1 MSQENVE
8 IARRSFEAIADRD
21 VEELL
26 SLYAPEIE
34 FLPLTGTRV
43 GSGGYR
49 GHDGVRTYL
58 AEAEAVWDVVRPE
71 PEAMHAV
78 GDDVIVLGHCA
89 IRGKASKLE
98 TREAMAWVITVR
110 DGKVVRHR
118 ACRTSQEAFE
128 AAGLSE

>member
-1 MSQENVE
+1 MSQQNVE
-8 IARRSFEAIADRD
+8 IARRSLEAMADRD

-34 FLPLTGTRV
+34 LLPLTGTLV

-49 GHDGVRTYL
+49 GHSGVRNYF
-58 AEAEAVWDVVRPE
+58 AEAKAVWDVVRPE

-78 GDDVIVLGHCA
+78 GDDVIVFGHCA

-118 ACRTSQEAFE
+118 ACRTAADALE
-128 AAGLSE
+128 AAGMQE

>member
-1 MSQENVE
+1 MSQGNVE
-8 IARRSFEAIADRD
+8 IARRSLEALGDGD
-21 VEELL
+21 VEALL

-34 FLPLTGTRV
+34 FLPLTGTHV

-49 GHDGVRTYL
+49 GHSGVRDYL
-58 AEAEAVWDVVRPE
+58 AEADAVWDVVRPE
-71 PEAMHAV
+71 PEALQAID
-78 GDDVIVLGHCA
+78 DDVVVIGHCA

-98 TREAMAWVITVR
+98 TREAMAWVITVS

-118 ACRTSQEAFE
+118 VFRTSQEALE

>member
-8 IARRSFEAIADRD
+8 IVRRSLKAMADGD

-34 FLPLTGTRV
+34 FLPLTGTHV

-49 GHDGVRTYL
+49 GHSGVRDYF

-71 PEAMHAV
+71 PEAMQSV
-78 GDDVIVLGHCA
+78 GDDVIVFGHCA

-110 DGKVVRHR
+110 DGKIARHR
-118 ACRTSQEAFE
+118 VFRTGKQALE
-128 AAGLSE
+128 AAGLEE

>member
-1 MSQENVE
+1 MSQEHVE
-8 IARRSFEAIADRD
+8 IARRSLEAIADRD
-21 VEELL
+21 VAELL

-34 FLPLTGTRV
+34 FLPLTGTHV

-49 GHDGVRTYL
+49 GHSGVRTYL

-78 GDDVIVLGHCA
+78 GDDVVVFGHCA

-118 ACRTSQEAFE
+118 ACRTSQEALE

>member
-1 MSQENVE
+1 MSEENVE
-8 IARRSFEAIADRD
+8 IVRRSLEALADGD

-26 SLYAPEIE
+26 LLYAPEIE
-34 FLPLTGTRV
+34 FLPLTGTHV

-78 GDDVIVLGHCA
+78 GDDVIVFGHCA

-118 ACRTSQEAFE
+118 VFRTGQEALE

>member
-1 MSQENVE
+1 MSGENVE
-8 IARRSFEAIADRD
+8 IARRSLEAMADRD

-34 FLPLTGTRV
+34 LLPLTGTLV

-49 GHDGVRTYL
+49 GHSGVRNYF

-71 PEAMHAV
+71 PEAMHAI
-78 GDDVIVLGHCA
+78 GDDVIVFGHCA
-89 IRGKASKLE
+89 IRGKTSKLE

-118 ACRTSQEAFE
+118 AYRTAEDALE
-128 AAGLSE
+128 AAGLRE

>member
-1 MSQENVE
+1 MSEQNVE
-8 IARRSFEAIADRD
+8 IVRRSLAAIGDGD

-34 FLPLTGTRV
+34 FLPLTGTHV
-43 GSGGYR
+43 GRGGYR
-49 GHDGVRTYL
+49 GHSGVRDYF

-71 PEAMHAV
+71 PDAMHAV
-78 GDDVIVLGHCA
+78 GDDVIVFGHCA

-110 DGKVVRHR
+110 DGRIVRHR
-118 ACRTSQEAFE
+118 VFRTGEEALE

>member
-1 MSQENVE
+1 MSEENVE
-8 IARRSFEAIADRD
+8 VVRRSLKAMADGD

-26 SLYAPEIE
+26 SLYAPDIE
-34 FLPLTGTRV
+34 FLPLTGTHV

-78 GDDVIVLGHCA
+78 GDDVIVFGHCA

-118 ACRTSQEAFE
+118 VFRTGQEALE
-128 AAGLSE
+128 AAGQSE